1 MSLRPYP
8 EYKAS
13 SVDWLDDIPA
23 HWGITSLNRLA
34 YIQPSNVDKHT
45 KQGEIPVRL
54 CNYTDVYKRT
64 FIHNRIEFMQATAT
78 QSEIDKFT
86 LKKGDVLITK
96 DSEVWTDIAVPAY
109 VTEELENVLCGYHL
123 THIRPYKGIVGEY
136 IFRSFQALPIAYQFW
151 ISAKGVTRY
160 GIDTYSVKSS
170 IFLLPPP
177 NEQDAIVHFLD
188 VAEKHIRRYIRAK
201 QKLIKLL
208 NEQKQAIIQQA
219 VTSGLNL
226 DVPMKDSGVE
236 WLGEIPA
243 HWEVLRAKFLFREI
257 NNRSETGQE
266 TQLSMSQKYGLVP
279 SHTISE
285 WRLRSESYVGAK
297 ITEPND
303 LVLNRLKAH
312 LGVFALNSQRG
323 LVSPD
328 YTVLRAI
335 RPMVERYFELTLKTP
350 ACRLELKQRAK
361 GIVEG
366 FWRLYTDDFY
376 EIPLPVPSIE
386 EQDLIVKTL
395 KHQLE
400 NIEYSINQI
409 TNEIDL
415 IREYRTRLIADV
427 VTGKMD
433 VRGLAFEMPEEF
445 DDDDLLDVDE
455 DELLEEDELE
465 EVIDGED

>member
-1 MSLRPYP
+1 MTALHPYS
-8 EYKAS
+8 EYKYS
-13 SVDWLDDIPA
+13 GVDWIGDIPE
-23 HWGITSLNRLA
+23 HWDTYPHRSLFAEVIERGYPDEEMLSVTISQGVIRQAQLLANSSKKDSSNTDKSKYKLVSEGDIAYNKMRAWQGAIGVSAFRGIISPAYIIVHLRDDRNNPRYFHYLFRTPLFTTEAERWSYGITSDQWSL
-34 YIQPSNVDKHT
+34 
-45 KQGEIPVRL
+45 
-54 CNYTDVYKRT
+54 
-64 FIHNRIEFMQATAT
+64 
-78 QSEIDKFT
+78 
-86 LKKGDVLITK
+86 
-96 DSEVWTDIAVPAY
+96 
-109 VTEELENVLCGYHL
+109 
-123 THIRPYKGIVGEY
+123 
-136 IFRSFQALPIAYQFW
+136 
-151 ISAKGVTRY
+151 RY
-160 GIDTYSVKSS
+160 GEFKQIYSP
-170 IFLLPPP
+170 LPLPD
-177 NEQDAIVHFLD
+177 EQDAIVQFLD
-188 VAEKHIRRYIRAK
+188 VAERCIRRYIRTK